1 MKNNSIYW
9 FIRRFKIAIRIK
21 KKYQGRQRDHHQD
34 LINERIPY
42 SIKELLVI
50 DSDGKKIG
58 ILNKS
63 EALRQAREQEL
74 DLVII
79 SKNAKIPVA
88 KIIDYGKFR
97 YERKKREQENKKKSK
112 IIEQKEIRISANIGL
127 NDLDVKIKSARG
139 FIEKG
144 NNVKISLAFKGR
156 QIVSKE
162 IGFEKMNQFIEKL
175 NDIAQIDKKPQLNGR
190 FYDAY
195 LSPIKK
201 NK

>member
-1 MKNNSIYW
+1 M
-9 FIRRFKIAIRIK
+9 
-21 KKYQGRQRDHHQD
+21 
-34 LINERIPY
+34 NERIPY